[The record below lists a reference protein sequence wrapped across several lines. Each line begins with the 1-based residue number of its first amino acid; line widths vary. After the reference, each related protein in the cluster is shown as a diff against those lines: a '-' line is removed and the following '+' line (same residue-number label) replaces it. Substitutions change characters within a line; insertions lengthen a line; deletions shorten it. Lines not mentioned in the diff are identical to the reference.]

1 MNKMIKVASVVAVTV
16 ALAQS
21 LQAIPVTGAVG
32 FAGAVTFNNT
42 SALNATAVTSWITPT
57 VQTDYGSFAVVP
69 NGTPVAFNPGTWYFN
84 SSVFPGSLTY
94 PINNFWT
101 VGGFTFTLLSTY
113 LIYQN
118 GTPGVNAFVVVDG
131 TGTVSGNGYTP
142 TQMSWSF
149 TSQDPASGSN
159 PTSWTFSASA
169 NAVVPDGGATVM
181 LLGIA
186 LSGVALLRKKLA
198 A

>member
-1 MNKMIKVASVVAVTV
+1 MNKMIKLASVVAVTV

-21 LQAIPVTGAVG
+21 LQAVPINGSIGFSGVG
-32 FAGAVTFNNT
+32 VTFDT
-42 SALNATAVTSWITPT
+42 GTALTATAVTSFIAPDVSGISGT
-57 VQTDYGSFAVVP
+57 FAAP
-69 NGTPVAFNPGTWYFN
+69 SPFAIANGTPAVFNPATWTFV
-84 SSVFPGSLTY
+84 SGPVAS
-94 PINNFWT
+94 FWT
-101 VGGFTFTLLSTY
+101 VGGFPFNLLASH
-113 LIYQN
+113 LVSHG
-118 GTPGVNAFVVVDG
+118 GTPGLDAFVVAAG

-159 PTSWTFSASA
+159 PTSWSFSASA
-169 NAVVPDGGATVM
+169 NSQSVPDGGATVM

>member
-1 MNKMIKVASVVAVTV
+1 MNKMTKLASVVAVTV

-21 LQAIPVTGAVG
+21 LQAVPVTGSIGFSGVG
-32 FAGAVTFNNT
+32 VTFNT
-42 SALNATAVTSWITPT
+42 GTAATATAVTSFIAPA
-57 VQTDYGSFAVVP
+57 VSGISGSFAAPSPFAVA
-69 NGTPVAFNPGTWYFN
+69 NGTPVVFNPATW
-84 SSVFPGSLTY
+84 
-94 PINNFWT
+94 NFASGPVASFWQ
-101 VGGFTFTLLSTY
+101 VGGFTFNLLSSSLTAHG
-113 LIYQN
+113 
-118 GTPGVNAFVVVDG
+118 GTPGVDAFVVVNG
-131 TGTVSGNGYTP
+131 TGTVTGNGYTP

-159 PTSWTFSASA
+159 PTSWSFSASA
-169 NAVVPDGGATVM
+169 NSQVPDGGATVI

>member
-1 MNKMIKVASVVAVTV
+1 MNKMIKLTSVVAVTV

-21 LQAIPVTGAVG
+21 LQAVPVNGAIGFSGVG
-32 FAGAVTFNNT
+32 VTFNT
-42 SALNATAVTSWITPT
+42 GTAATATAVTSFIAPA
-57 VQTDYGSFAVVP
+57 VSGISGSFAAPSPFAVA
-69 NGTPVAFNPGTWYFN
+69 NGTPVVFNPATW
-84 SSVFPGSLTY
+84 
-94 PINNFWT
+94 NFASGPVASFWQ
-101 VGGFTFTLLSTY
+101 VGGFTFNLLSSFVLT
-113 LIYQN
+113 QG
-118 GTPGVNAFVVVDG
+118 GTPGVNAYVVVDG
-131 TGTVSGNGYTP
+131 TGTVTGNGYTP

-159 PTSWTFSASA
+159 PTSWSFSASA
-169 NAVVPDGGATVM
+169 NSQVPDGGATVI